1 MQESELAVAFLP
13 VLSDTRDFIKY
24 SFTTLDEG
32 EWLMLMKRPII
43 SATGTGLLA
52 PFTLNVWIL
61 ILVSLLVVGPLI
73 YGIIFIR
80 YKLTGDHEQR
90 LYGLPH
96 CMWFVYGALLKQ
108 GSTLSPIAG
117 MHIDF
122 SDLFHFVLVWFIRIF
137 DFYFKYFSK
146 KDSTRLIFATW
157 WIFIT
162 ILTSFYTANLT
173 AFLTLSRFTLPIN
186 SWDDIYRTETEFV
199 STKGGC
205 VEYAILNVSYLLS

>member
-1 MQESELAVAFLP
+1 
-13 VLSDTRDFIKY
+13 
-24 SFTTLDEG
+24 
-32 EWLMLMKRPII
+32 MLMKRPII

-61 ILVSLLVVGPLI
+61 ILVSLLIVGPLI
-73 YGIIFIR
+73 YGILILR
-80 YKLTGDHEQR
+80 YKLTGDTEQR
-90 LYGLPH
+90 LYALPH

-117 MHIDF
+117 EKLKKFLPH
-122 SDLFHFVLVWFIRIF
+122 
-137 DFYFKYFSK
+137 FSK
-146 KDSTRLIFATW
+146 IKSTLSFFSPLDSTRLIFATW

-186 SWDDIYRTETEFV
+186 SWDDIYRTEKEFV

-205 VEYAILNVSYLLS
+205 VEYAILNVSHQHHFEL